1 MSGFSTVIGRIR
13 QGLNP
18 GATER
23 PANPADATA
32 QASAP
37 RELNRDEL
45 RAQFIAALSAVGGN
59 AIEASDEAVAV
70 EKIAELLN
78 SAGMRS
84 AAIGEGLTTDSASAA
99 VQLSRHGCQ
108 ITSISRHN
116 GLQGG
121 LKETLSAIDAGI
133 VEADYAISST
143 GTLVMVADAA
153 RPRSLSLLPPINIVL
168 LRSSRILPDLAAVLR
183 TVGPR
188 TITAHPMV
196 LVTGP
201 SRTADIEKRIVI
213 GVHGPK
219 ELYVVIIADGAGVP
233 GSSVTA

>member
-1 MSGFSTVIGRIR
+1 VSGFDTVLARIR

-18 GATER
+18 GATEQPTD
-23 PANPADATA
+23 PAVAPAQATA
-32 QASAP
+32 P
-37 RELNRDEL
+37 RTLDADEL
-45 RAQFIAALSAVGGN
+45 RAQFIAALSAVRGN
-59 AIEASDEAVAV
+59 AIEASDEAGAV
-70 EKIAELLN
+70 EKIAELLR
-78 SAGMRS
+78 SAGLPS

-99 VQLSRHGCQ
+99 VRLARDGCQ
-108 ITSISRHN
+108 ITKISRQN
-116 GLQGG
+116 GTHGG
-121 LKETLSAIDAGI
+121 LKETLSVIDAGI
-133 VEADYAISST
+133 VEADYAIAST

-183 TVGPR
+183 TIGPQ
-188 TITAHPMV
+188 TIAAHSMV

-219 ELYVVIIADGAGVP
+219 ELHVVIIWQSAKGGPD
-233 GSSVTA
+233 S